1 MYRSVIIQL
10 IFGLAGAGALVW
22 LGAWQLQRLDA
33 KQAVLSEIEARML
46 EVPVDLPLNPSQER
60 DRYLPVAVAGKFDG
74 QEIHV
79 LASSK
84 RYGAGH
90 RVIGVFLVGERRILV
105 DRGFVAPEAKN
116 TSRPAKNVAI
126 TGNLH
131 WPDEIDSY
139 TPKPD
144 LAANIWFAR
153 DVAALARAL
162 NTEPVLIVAR
172 SYTGDDIRPYPVSTA
187 AIPNNHLGYA
197 ITWFLLAV
205 VWLGMTGML
214 AWRIKRR
221 T

>member
-1 MYRSVIIQL
+1 MPL
-10 IFGLAGAGALVW
+10 LFGLVGAGVLVW
-22 LGAWQLQRLDA
+22 LGVWQLQQLDR
-33 KQAVLSEIEARML
+33 KQVFLSEISARIGAAPL
-46 EVPVDLPLNPSQER
+46 DLPSEISPER
-60 DRYLPVAVAGKFDG
+60 HQYLPVTVAGEFSG

-84 RYGAGH
+84 RYGAGY
-90 RVIGVFLVGERRILV
+90 RVIGVFLVGERRVLV
-105 DRGFVAPEAKN
+105 DRGFMALIAKN
-116 TSRPAKNVAI
+116 TPRPAKAAQL

-131 WPDEIDSY
+131 WPDESDAY
-139 TPKPD
+139 TPEPD

-153 DVAALARAL
+153 DVDRMARAL
-162 NTEPVLIVAR
+162 NTELVLIVAR
-172 SYTGDDIRPYPVSTA
+172 SDTGDGIKPFPVSTT

-197 ITWFLLAV
+197 ITWFLLAL